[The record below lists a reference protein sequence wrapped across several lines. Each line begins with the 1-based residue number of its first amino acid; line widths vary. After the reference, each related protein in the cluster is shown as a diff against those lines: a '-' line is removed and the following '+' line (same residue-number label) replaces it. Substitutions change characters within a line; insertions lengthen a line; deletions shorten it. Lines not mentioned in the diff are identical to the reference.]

1 MALEDNYIGRGW
13 SFPPRFQAPTFP
25 PVNNQLPP
33 DGGVE
38 VVSGLTDIDQSL
50 YILFTTHLGERVMQ
64 PDYGTE
70 LHQKVFEAFDAGL
83 QAQLQRLVT
92 LAVLDHE
99 PRINVVDVTVSESED
114 VPGMVLI
121 DLLYQVRSTNA
132 RHNYVYPFY
141 LQEGS
146 ELNATPAA
154 S

>member
-1 MALEDNYIGRGW
+1 MALETNYIGRGW
-13 SFPPRFQAPTFP
+13 SFPPRFQAPTLAP
-25 PVNNQLPP
+25 AANSLPT

-38 VVSGLTDIDQSL
+38 IVTGLTDIDQSL

-70 LHQKVFEAFDAGL
+70 LHQKVFETFDAGL
-83 QAQLQRLVT
+83 EAQIQHLVT

-99 PRINVVDVTVSESED
+99 PRINVMDVTVTQSED
-114 VPGMVLI
+114 EPAMVLI

-146 ELNATPAA
+146 ELNTV
-154 S
+154 SGN